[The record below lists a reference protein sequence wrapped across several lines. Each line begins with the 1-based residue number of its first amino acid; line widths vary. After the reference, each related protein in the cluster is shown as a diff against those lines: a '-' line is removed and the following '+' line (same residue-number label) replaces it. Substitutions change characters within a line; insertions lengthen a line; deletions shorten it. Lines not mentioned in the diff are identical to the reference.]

1 MGMTTEE
8 LGKNLKA
15 GKIMAKD
22 MVPKLAKA
30 LRELAA
36 PGLAKS
42 LKTLESTENRLLNTW
57 RSFKDLI
64 FTSGLGDF
72 LGGLYTTFGNL
83 LILMKPL
90 ANILGGVTKGI
101 QDVLYPVEYAIA
113 LFLDWAEAMGYLDS
127 TTQNWSKSAQKEFE
141 DFGQV
146 IGWVLGVWGVSKI
159 YLMIKE
165 LWKMIGVINRARTAM
180 LALATTQAATSFV
193 GPMPQ
198 GTPPTGTPSTG
209 SVGGG
214 LTGLLG
220 LGFAWDKFTK
230 SDLYTG
236 REATP
241 LAKGETDITKQF
253 AAMPTIWDSIN
264 ELKKIATSTTPIN
277 NQYYNP
283 YQGTTGV
290 PQTVPITLDIKVTG
304 DAMSQHFTKELGNN
318 TTAQ

>member
-1 MGMTTEE
+1 MDHLVGAYNIAAEAMGMTTEE

-90 ANILGGVTKGI
+90 ANILGGITKGI
-101 QDVLYPVEYAIA
+101 QDVLYPIEYAIA

-127 TTQNWSKSAQKEFE
+127 TTQNWSQSAQDAFKQVGE
-141 DFGQV
+141 V
-146 IGWVLGVWGVSKI
+146 IGWVFGVYAISKI
-159 YLMIKE
+159 GGMVSGL
-165 LWKMIGVINRARTAM
+165 LGMIGVIGKVRTAFMGM
-180 LALATTQAATSFV
+180 LGAEAAVSAAGTAAIGTSAATAAAGVGLGAIALPSIITGALAYPLELLKQTKVDRTQNPEMIALDLAAKK
-193 GPMPQ
+193 Q
-198 GTPPTGTPSTG
+198 AEYQKGTYGATGYGAG
-209 SVGGG
+209 S
-214 LTGLLG
+214 
-220 LGFAWDKFTK
+220 A
-230 SDLYTG
+230 
-236 REATP
+236 
-241 LAKGETDITKQF
+241 I
-253 AAMPTIWDSIN
+253 
-264 ELKKIATSTTPIN
+264 
-277 NQYYNP
+277 
-283 YQGTTGV
+283 

-304 DAMSQHFTKELGNN
+304 DAMAQYFTKELGNN